1 MPGFWKRWLDHLWP
15 PPIRLQLTIW
25 YLGIFT
31 LLITIAGALFYGQLS
46 TGLARSLDTTLQ
58 ARTQQI
64 AAGIA
69 EERDSIRIHDVTGE
83 LPGITESEHEQGS
96 IPPPPPNPSGSS
108 ADVNVGTLVRVLR
121 ADGQV
126 VYATPAFRALHPPA
140 ESVSQPLHRKTAW
153 MGTITA
159 NNGQLVRLASVP
171 LLSHGTVYGVIQ
183 VGESLAVLQSTLNS
197 VGIAFGLIA
206 PIALLLSALGSF
218 WLAARAFSPIRRLT
232 QTAQRIEAG
241 DLQQRVPVPRA
252 RDEVHTLAV
261 TFNAM
266 IKRLER
272 AFAQQR
278 RFVSHASHEL
288 RTPIAAIRSM
298 AEVTLAQ
305 PTTPEVYITTLQ
317 EIDREAERLGRLV
330 GDLLALARADEG
342 HTLFEQRPLRLD
354 VLATEVVATIEPIAS
369 ERGLLMTLGR
379 LDPAI
384 VLGDE
389 ARLIQVIFN
398 LLENALAYTPC
409 PGTVT
414 VKVIVEQQQAQLTV
428 TDTGI
433 GITPD
438 QVVHVFERFYRTDA
452 ARSRN
457 TGGSGLG
464 LSIVEWI
471 VRAHGGN
478 VTVESLVGQGSTFT
492 VHLPLVVPLSPAQ
505 KGSLPYQ

>member
-1 MPGFWKRWLDHLWP
+1 MPASWKRWLSYLWP
-15 PPIRLQLTIW
+15 PSVRLQLTLW

-31 LLITIAGALFYGQLS
+31 LLVTLAGALFYGNLS
-46 TGLARSLDTTLQ
+46 TGLAHSLDTTLQ
-58 ARTQQI
+58 TRTQQI

-69 EERDSIRIHDVTGE
+69 EEQGSIRIHDVTGE
-83 LPGITESEHEQGS
+83 LPGITESENEQGS
-96 IPPPPPNPSGSS
+96 VPPPPTSPGGASV
-108 ADVNVGTLVRVLR
+108 DVTVGTLVRVLH

-126 VYATPAFRALHPPA
+126 VYSTPAFRALHPPA
-140 ESVSQPLHRKTAW
+140 DSVSQPLHHKTTW
-153 MGTITA
+153 LGTLTA
-159 NNGQLVRLASVP
+159 DSGQLVRLASVP

-183 VGESLAVLQSTLNS
+183 VGESLAVFQSTLNS
-197 VGIAFGLIA
+197 VGMAFGLIA
-206 PIALLLSALGSF
+206 PVALLLSALGSF
-218 WLAARAFSPIRRLT
+218 WLAARAFAPIRRLT

-241 DLQQRVPVPRA
+241 DLQQRVPVPGT
-252 RDEVHTLAV
+252 RDEVHALAV

-266 IKRLER
+266 IEHLEK

-298 AEVTLAQ
+298 AEVTLEQ
-305 PTTPEVYITTLQ
+305 PPTPEAYITTLQ
-317 EIDREAERLGRLV
+317 EIDSEAERLGHLV

-354 VLATEVVATIEPIAS
+354 MLATEVVATLEPLAR
-369 ERGLLMTLGR
+369 ERDLLMTLDH

-384 VLGDE
+384 VQGDE
-389 ARLIQVIFN
+389 ARLIQVIIN

-409 PGTVT
+409 PGTIT
-414 VKVIVEQQQAQLTV
+414 VKVLVEEQQACLTV

-433 GITPD
+433 GMTPD
-438 QVVHVFERFYRTDA
+438 QRAHVFERFYRTDA

-457 TGGSGLG
+457 AGGSGLG

-471 VRAHGGN
+471 VRAHGGSA
-478 VTVESLVGQGSTFT
+478 TVESQVGQGSTFT
-492 VHLPLVVPLSPAQ
+492 VHLPLAAPLASAH
-505 KGSLPYQ
+505 KGTLSS